1 MREMCV
7 IVVRGLLLLSPY
19 GCLVDWTMMFD
30 EAPAAVRSM
39 TTISKTNYTNDHAAH
54 RIDSAAAL
62 AENYLQIMIVNA
74 IA

>member
-1 MREMCV
+1 
-7 IVVRGLLLLSPY
+7 
-19 GCLVDWTMMFD
+19 MFD